1 MGRIT
6 FLKCAVGSK
15 PKGRDAHPKSYVS
28 RKTAEVQEGKTRPRK
43 GAVPKAGVK
52 NIFSDNSREA
62 VSWKKAALEQGHG
75 TGQQLKPTGQ
85 TGARNGNY
93 GGQGT
98 KFSI

>member
-52 NIFSDNSREA
+52 NGKTGALA
-62 VSWKKAALEQGHG
+62 VRGKGEGPHVLSHLCVSA
-75 TGQQLKPTGQ
+75 QLPTG
-85 TGARNGNY
+85 TPAHW
-93 GGQGT
+93 GT
-98 KFSI
+98 FEMETFLG